1 MKRHPD
7 RQSEMATDLHGER
20 LERVVQALRESQAES
35 VLDLGCGP
43 GDLLL
48 RLADERQF
56 KKIVG
61 LDTSREAL
69 AEARHLL
76 SRKENA
82 CNVSLYQGSFTSFDE
97 DMAGFDAAVL
107 VETIEHVE
115 PHRLSAVEK
124 AVFAGCRPKTVII
137 TTPNYEYNVLHG
149 VPEGAFRHPDHRFEW
164 TRAKFRNWAEGVAGR
179 NGYRARFE
187 DIGERDPV
195 LGSSTQMVTFSRI

>member
-7 RQSEMATDLHGER
+7 RPSEMATDLHTER
-20 LERVVQALRESQAES
+20 LERVVQALLESQAES

-76 SRKENA
+76 SRNENA
-82 CNVSLYQGSFTSFDE
+82 GNVSLYQGSFTSFDE
-97 DMAGFDAAVL
+97 DMDGFDAAVL
-107 VETIEHVE
+107 LETIEHVE

-124 AVFAGCRPKTVII
+124 AVFSGCRPKTVII
-137 TTPNYEYNVLHG
+137 TTPNFEYNVLHG

-164 TRAKFRNWAEGVAGR
+164 TRAKFRSWAEGVAGR
-179 NGYRARFE
+179 NGYRTRFE
-187 DIGERDPV
+187 EIGDRDPV

>member
-20 LERVVQALRESQAES
+20 LERVVQALLESQAES

-82 CNVSLYQGSFTSFDE
+82 GNVSLFHGSFTSFGE

-164 TRAKFRNWAEGVAGR
+164 TRAKFRSWAEGVAGR

>member
-7 RQSEMATDLHGER
+7 RQSEMATDLHTER

-48 RLADERQF
+48 RLVDERQF

-82 CNVSLYQGSFTSFDE
+82 GNVSLYQGSFTSFDE

-137 TTPNYEYNVLHG
+137 TTPNYEFNVLHG

-164 TRAKFRNWAEGVAGR
+164 TRAKFRSWAEGVAGR
-179 NGYRARFE
+179 NGYRTSFE

>member
-7 RQSEMATDLHGER
+7 RQSEMATDLHTER
-20 LERVVQALRESQAES
+20 LERVIQALRKSQAES

-61 LDTSREAL
+61 LDTSGEAL

-82 CNVSLYQGSFTSFDE
+82 SKVSLYQGSFTSFDD

-107 VETIEHVE
+107 LETIEHVE

-149 VPEGAFRHPDHRFEW
+149 VPGGAFRHPDHRFEW
-164 TRAKFRNWAEGVAGR
+164 TRAKFRSWAEGVAGR
-179 NGYRARFE
+179 HGYRTRFD
-187 DIGERDPV
+187 DIGERDPI